1 MTIVESIKCVLQQNN
16 DGLTSKQIYDEIIR
30 QGLYS
35 FGAENPVGVVNAQLR
50 RRCIGLDFPTAYP
63 IKFFEIA
70 GYEGKKIK
78 FRLISTENTATIITA
93 PKTTD
98 ISELL
103 PEEKIKAALQE
114 HLQNIRQQVFDSVL
128 NNSPEFFEHLVVD
141 LLLKMGYGYDKNSG
155 IVTGKP
161 HDGGIDGIISE
172 DKFIQFDV
180 YYCCALIGM
189 AAGQIDED
197 TSELKDLV
205 ERYPV
210 QYRDCKAQIAGLLV
224 ASEARRLGID
234 TQSPKLEQIMLQYLS
249 NNDTLLSE
257 DGIKTLNAYAL
268 KGYRLITDYPLFDK
282 PTSREE
288 FLDAFNVAMQFY
300 EKKDS

>member
-1 MTIVESIKCVLQQNN
+1 MDLIYIQAKRFANGNKVTRHDLQAFIGAMEHINKGVFITTSSFTRSAIQFIEKQQQKNIKLI
-16 DGLTSKQIYDEIIR
+16 DGNL
-30 QGLYS
+30 L
-35 FGAENPVGVVNAQLR
+35 AELLVKYEVGV
-50 RRCIGLDFPTAYP
+50 
-63 IKFFEIA
+63 
-70 GYEGKKIK
+70 
-78 FRLISTENTATIITA
+78 
-93 PKTTD
+93 
-98 ISELL
+98 
-103 PEEKIKAALQE
+103 
-114 HLQNIRQQVFDSVL
+114 
-128 NNSPEFFEHLVVD
+128 
-141 LLLKMGYGYDKNSG
+141 
-155 IVTGKP
+155 
-161 HDGGIDGIISE
+161 
-172 DKFIQFDV
+172 
-180 YYCCALIGM
+180 